1 MKYIPGKK
9 TGQRKGYKEGFMRG
23 KNRLIAGLG
32 VLAVFLPVLAGAVS
46 TTLVIS
52 EFKARGLNANDEF
65 VEIRNIS
72 ASPIDLGD
80 YKLDYASS
88 GGSIANRVTFTSGT
102 YLPVGKTLLSVNA
115 ASLSYISMADATYA
129 SGIAD
134 SGQLAI
140 RKVADDSVVDAVAWG
155 TGITYVFGNTDT
167 TIGYTS
173 SDTTSSRE
181 RKPAGVNTTD
191 TDSNLNDFM
200 VQATPSP
207 TALGIPKLLN
217 LIQSPF
223 VPDAAQ
229 ACNLTV
235 TAYGTGGNTISKV
248 TVSWAL
254 GTVAQTAIEMTAGAS
269 STYTAVLPGQ
279 ANGSVVRYSVT
290 AYDNAGNTLALEK
303 GYVVGT
309 TQIAA
314 LRASDA
320 YGTSLVEGLAA
331 RAAGIITVNA
341 GAFASGSLSV
351 YMQDNSGTLGKSG
364 LNVYSTLSTYGTVS
378 AGDSAVVE
386 GVVTMYNGLLELASG
401 PTYGGG
407 TVVVVSSGNALPAAV
422 VVPSLSGSLEAYEGI
437 IVEIPD
443 FYSTFTASTTGSQNY
458 NGWRGGNSGNIITL
472 RLWSTTGLSA
482 TPPASYP
489 ISIKGI
495 LGQYDYSSPYL
506 DSYQIMPRTAADFT
520 TTLVVSP
527 AESTGVKPNQVV
539 GFSVTGGTG
548 PYTWSITSSGGASGT
563 LSSSSGAAVNL
574 TVGPNNG
581 TLYMLV
587 TDSVGNHGITG
598 LLTVTPTSAP
608 IYRELED

>member
-1 MKYIPGKK
+1 MQSKK
-9 TGQRKGYKEGFMRG
+9 ILITG
-23 KNRLIAGLG
+23 LSI
-32 VLAVFLPVLAGAVS
+32 LALLMPILAGAVS

-52 EFKARGLNANDEF
+52 EFKARGANGYDEF
-65 VEIRNIS
+65 IEIRNIS

-80 YKLDYASS
+80 YDVAYGSS
-88 GGSIANRVTFTSGT
+88 GGSISKLVSFTSGT
-102 YLPVGKTLLSVNA
+102 YLPAGKTILAVNA
-115 ASLSYISMADATYA
+115 SSPSYIGLADVTYTG
-129 SGIAD
+129 GISD
-134 SGQLAI
+134 NGQLAI
-140 RKVADDSVVDAVAWG
+140 RKISDSSVVDATAWG
-155 TGITYVFGNTDT
+155 TGSFTYVFGNTTVIRVVTADST
-167 TIGYTS
+167 KSI
-173 SDTTSSRE
+173 E
-181 RKPAGVNTTD
+181 RLPFGINTTD
-191 TDSNLNDFM
+191 TDNNVADF
-200 VQATPSP
+200 QLQTTPNP
-207 TALGIPKLLN
+207 TALGIPKMTDLL
-217 LIQSPF
+217 QSPF
-223 VPDAAQ
+223 VPNAAE

-248 TVSWAL
+248 TVNWSV
-254 GTVAQTAIEMTAGAS
+254 GTVAQAPIEMTAGAS
-269 STYTAVLPGQ
+269 STYTAVIPGQ
-279 ANGSVVRYSVT
+279 ADGSIVRYSVV

-309 TQIAA
+309 TAISV
-314 LRASDA
+314 LRESDA
-320 YGTSLVEGLAA
+320 NGISLVDGLAA

-341 GAFASGSLSV
+341 GAFASGTLSV

-364 LNVYSTLSTYGTVS
+364 LNVYSSLSTYGTVS

-407 TVVVVSSGNALPAAV
+407 TVVVVSSGNALPEAV
-422 VVPSLSGSLEAYEGI
+422 VVPSLAGSLETYEGI

-458 NGWRGGNSGNIITL
+458 NGWRGGDSGHQITL
-472 RLWSTTGLSA
+472 RLWSPTGLSA

-506 DSYQIMPRTAADFT
+506 DSYQIMPRTAADFA

-527 AESTGVKPNQVV
+527 AENIGVNPNQVV

-548 PYTWSITSSGGASGT
+548 PYIWSITSSGGASGT
-563 LSSSSGAAVNL
+563 LSSSSGASVNL

-581 TLYMLV
+581 TLYMIV
-587 TDSVGNHGITG
+587 TDSVGNHGVTG
-598 LLTVTPTSAP
+598 IMTVTPTSAP
-608 IYRELED
+608 VYRELEE